1 MTLNKSDFIVWID
14 MEKTGPDPLKDRILE
29 LACIITDGN
38 LKTVSD
44 EFHVIIRQSDE
55 VLDNMD
61 TLNKNR
67 HKTSGL
73 LNESRKSK
81 INNSDAETKLLEF
94 LQKYISKRTCP
105 LAGNSVCMDRLF
117 LTTQMPL
124 VNVYLHFRII
134 DVSSLK
140 ELVRRWQ
147 RSKYRDKPPK
157 LSCPRALYGVKESI
171 EVLEYHRKCIFQPE
185 SQ

>member
-1 MTLNKSDFIVWID
+1 MTLKKSDFIVWID
-14 MEKTGPDPLKDRILE
+14 MEKTGLDPLKDRILE

-44 EFHVIIRQSDE
+44 EFHVVIHQSDE

-61 TLNKNR
+61 TLNRNR

-73 LNESRKSK
+73 IDVSRRSEIK
-81 INNSDAETKLLEF
+81 NCDAETKLLEF

-124 VNVYLHFRII
+124 VNDYLHYHII

-157 LSCPRALYGVKESI
+157 YLCPRALYGVKESI
-171 EVLEYHRKCIFQPE
+171 EVLEYYRKCLFQPE